1 MRNWS
6 DVANFT
12 ATSLNDFKMILGMN
26 FLIATKA
33 VSMPHLGFIGFVEE
47 GSSCMVRVVRGEP
60 SKGKAISAI
69 QLKKGSKKETTYL
82 AVLEMKEDFEEEG
95 LPYETRVLQRA
106 IPRSHFRGGKWTVLP
121 SLA

>member
-12 ATSLNDFKMILGMN
+12 ATSLNDFKMILGMD

-33 VSMPHLGFIGFVEE
+33 VLMPHLEFIGFVEE

-69 QLKKGSKKETTYL
+69 QLKKGSKRETTYL
-82 AVLEMKEDFEEEG
+82 AVLEMEDFRRKAFR
-95 LPYETRVLQRA
+95 TRQGYCKE
-106 IPRSHFRGGKWTVLP
+106 PSRGVISAEASGPCYQVWHE
-121 SLA
+121 